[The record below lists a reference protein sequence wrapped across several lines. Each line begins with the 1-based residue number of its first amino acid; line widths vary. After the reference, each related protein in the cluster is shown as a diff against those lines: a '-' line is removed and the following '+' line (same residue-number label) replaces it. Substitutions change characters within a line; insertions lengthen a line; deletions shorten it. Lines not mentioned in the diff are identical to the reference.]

1 MDRNFKIVE
10 SEIDRDAFDA
20 ILKDPAFAEIEQQPQ
35 TGVYG
40 RAYYPAVHGESHHVF
55 SFAVFWQNNPL
66 FVVLCAALDDVLG
79 LHGLPMRIFA
89 RPDIEADL
97 YSSAI
102 KFAFTHIDRLVQSRG
117 IREVWIRERSA
128 AMLSPIGEA
137 CLGRQA
143 VPVVALIGLVD
154 LEGGPVVWKRALR
167 KSFQQF
173 INWGR
178 KSFEISYLNAG
189 NFSPETFDVYRLF
202 HAEVAGRV
210 TRPRASWDEMY
221 RAVSDGR
228 GELILAHLNGK
239 LAAGSLFIDGTQ
251 VTLYM
256 NGVYDRDLDKPLAH
270 FMIWTGIERAQGRG
284 MKALQLG
291 DIHIRGAV
299 DDKRFQV
306 GYFKRGFA
314 THMEA
319 YLDWRWQVKSE
330 SQRAAAKV
338 SSD

>member
-1 MDRNFKIVE
+1 MDRNFKIVS
-10 SEIDRDAFDA
+10 SEIDRDAFEA
-20 ILKDPAFAEIEQQPQ
+20 ILKDPAFAEIEHQPQ
-35 TGVYG
+35 TGSYG
-40 RAYYPAVHGESHHVF
+40 RAYYPAVHGENYRVF
-55 SFAVFWQNNPL
+55 SFAVLWQNNPI
-66 FVVLCAALDDVLG
+66 VVALCATLDDVLG
-79 LHGLPMRIFA
+79 LHGLPMRLFA
-89 RPDIEADL
+89 RPGIATDL
-97 YSSAI
+97 YRSAVRFS
-102 KFAFTHIDRLVQSRG
+102 FAHIDNLVQSRK
-117 IREVWIRERSA
+117 IREVWIRERSSG
-128 AMLSPIGEA
+128 MLSPVGEA

-143 VPVVALIGLVD
+143 APSVALIGLVD
-154 LEGGPVVWKRALR
+154 LAGGPLVWKGALR

-178 KSFEISYLNAG
+178 KSFEISYVNAG
-189 NFSPETFDVYRLF
+189 NFSAEAFDVYRLF

-210 TRPRASWDEMY
+210 TRPRASWNEMY

-239 LAAGSLFIDGTQ
+239 LAAGSLFIDGTH

-284 MKALQLG
+284 MKVLQLG
-291 DIHIRGAV
+291 DIHVRGTV

-314 THMEA
+314 THMET
-319 YLDWRWQVKSE
+319 YLDWRWQAKSA
-330 SQRAAAKV
+330 SQVSDAEV

>member
-1 MDRNFKIVE
+1 MDRNFKIIS
-10 SEIDRDAFDA
+10 SEIDGGAFDA
-20 ILKDPAFAEIEQQPQ
+20 ILNDPAFAEIERQPQ
-35 TGVYG
+35 TGAYG
-40 RAYYPAVHGESHHVF
+40 RAYYSAVHGESHRAF
-55 SFAVFWQNNPL
+55 SFSVIWQNSPII
-66 FVVLCAALDDVLG
+66 VVLCATLDGVLG
-79 LHGLPMRIFA
+79 LHGLPMRIYS

-97 YSSAI
+97 YHSAI
-102 KFAFTHIDRLVQSRG
+102 KFAFAHIDDLVQ
-117 IREVWIRERSA
+117 IHEVREVWIRERSA

-137 CLGRQA
+137 CLGRRA
-143 VPVVALIGLVD
+143 VPSVALIGMVD
-154 LEGGPVVWKRALR
+154 LDGGPPVWKRALR

-178 KSFEISYLNAG
+178 KNFDISYMNGG
-189 NFSPETFDVYRLF
+189 NFSTETFDIYRSF
-202 HAEVAGRV
+202 HAEIAGRV
-210 TRPRASWDEMY
+210 TRPLSSWDEMY
-221 RAVSDGR
+221 RAVADGR

-239 LAAGSLFIDGTQ
+239 LAAGSLFIDGTHI
-251 VTLYM
+251 TLYM

-314 THMEA
+314 THMES
-319 YLDWRWQVKSE
+319 YLDWRWHAKPE
-330 SQRAAAKV
+330 S
-338 SSD
+338 